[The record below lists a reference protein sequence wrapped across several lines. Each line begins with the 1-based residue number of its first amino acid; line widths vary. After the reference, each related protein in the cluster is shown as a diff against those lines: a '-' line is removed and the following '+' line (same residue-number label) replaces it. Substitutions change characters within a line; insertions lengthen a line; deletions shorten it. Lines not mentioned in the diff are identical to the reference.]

1 MNFTRAERRLM
12 GGAGVRSVPSS
23 IPVSTLLADH
33 IFIHSTKNATIL
45 LSHRASILCSLHNI
59 VVRKILRHRRD
70 RRLQC
75 FVCYLRHKCLC
86 LHMYILRTNL
96 SPHSSCFDS
105 LPCVLKMLPTR
116 IIRVKFRGLSYRY
129 CYPSYYRCEHNNFSL
144 LVIK

>member
-33 IFIHSTKNATIL
+33 IFIHSTKNATTSASPCID
-45 LSHRASILCSLHNI
+45 SHSLHNI

-70 RRLQC
+70 VILGTSVY
-75 FVCYLRHKCLC
+75 VCIC
-86 LHMYILRTNL
+86 ILRTNL
-96 SPHSSCFDS
+96 SPPSSCFDS
-105 LPCVLKMLPTR
+105 LPRVSKMLPTR

-129 CYPSYYRCEHNNFSL
+129 CYPAIIVANTTTFHYS
-144 LVIK
+144 